1 MKFLGFK
8 KSLTYLEDIDNQKY
22 QIISIFCQALVYP
35 DFVSDYLNLFLPSFL
50 FKQILLTSSSMI
62 YVLEM
67 SQ

>member
-8 KSLTYLEDIDNQKY
+8 KSLTYLEDIGNQMY
-22 QIISIFCQALVYP
+22 QIISIFCQVWVYP

-50 FKQILLTSSSMI
+50 FKQTVLTSSSMI